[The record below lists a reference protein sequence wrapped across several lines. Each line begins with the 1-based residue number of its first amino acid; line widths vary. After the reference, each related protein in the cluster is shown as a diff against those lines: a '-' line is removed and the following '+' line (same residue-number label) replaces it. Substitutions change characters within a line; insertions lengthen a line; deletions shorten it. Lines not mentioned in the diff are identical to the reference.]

1 MGLRRPVLL
10 AGFGG
15 WGDAGSAASIAL
27 RHVLGDP
34 APPASAMVDPSACY
48 DFTVARPLSTRS
60 PDGRHWS
67 LEYPKV
73 AFYPVPMPD
82 SERDLLVLLGPE
94 PHFRWPELA
103 PAIIEYARAAGVESM
118 LTLGAYVGPVSH
130 HNAPVV
136 RRTLDAEL
144 GARLDESGAPRPTTR
159 GPTAFATALLHAA
172 AAKGVPAASLWV
184 ATPPICRPATRSP
197 RSRCST
203 RPPGDPVPVQVGRLR
218 EVADSFLHD
227 VETALQEHP
236 SSRSSSRRCSRPRPM
251 TMTSGTSTASPG
263 RAHWRGPD
271 PTGHPRC
278 PTRPAQRQSA
288 GRSRREIPAAAQRRR
303 APNPARPRGL
313 TRPRS
318 PRSQR
323 TLSQHQRAPA
333 PRGRPHASV

>member
-1 MGLRRPVLL
+1 MQLVLGEPPMGLRRPVLL

-103 PAIIEYARAAGVESM
+103 PAIIQYARAAGVESM

-136 RRTLDAEL
+136 RRTLDAEM
-144 GARLDESGAPRPTTR
+144 GARLASLELPATDYE

-184 ATPPICRPATRSP
+184 ATPPYLQAGNPVAALALLDAILRVTR
-197 RSRCST
+197 
-203 RPPGDPVPVQVGRLR
+203 VPVEVGRLK

-227 VETALQEHP
+227 VETALEEHP
-236 SSRSSSRRCSRPRPM
+236 ELAEQLKEMLEAEVDDDDERDVDSEP
-251 TMTSGTSTASPG
+251 GG

-271 PTGHPRC
+271 PDRPPPDAPPGLPSGKALVEAVEKYLQQRKDDDP
-278 PTRPAQRQSA
+278 PTP
-288 GRSRREIPAAAQRRR
+288 P
-303 APNPARPRGL
+303 
-313 TRPRS
+313 
-318 PRSQR
+318 
-323 TLSQHQRAPA
+323 APA
-333 PRGRPHASV
+333 V